1 MIVAPMTV
9 WTGVTF
15 AEVPD
20 PGTNDRVD
28 TAYRSK
34 YGRFGGARV
43 DPRAAARATTLRLL
57 PG

>member
-1 MIVAPMTV
+1 MTV

-28 TAYRSK
+28 TAYRSE